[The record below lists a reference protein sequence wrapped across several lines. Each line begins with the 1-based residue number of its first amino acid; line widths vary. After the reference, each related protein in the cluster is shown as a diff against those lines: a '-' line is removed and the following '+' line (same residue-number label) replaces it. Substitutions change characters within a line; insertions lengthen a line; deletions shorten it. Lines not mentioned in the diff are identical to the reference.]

1 VRDDRLSQRILI
13 DRTLKG
19 LLVGVALIVALVLMS
34 IIWFVASRGIGAIN
48 WTFLTS
54 LQGSPGASNVGI
66 VNAILGTVMVAGLT
80 TLVVIPFG
88 IWCGIAMAEYPH
100 HPLIRW
106 AMMGIDA
113 LQSIPSILFGI
124 LAYLWI
130 VVPMGHFSSLSGSV
144 ALAFIMLP
152 MVVRSVEE
160 SVKQVPLTLREAS
173 LALGVSPTRTI
184 MKVVIPCGLNGIVTG
199 ALLGLG
205 RIVGETAP
213 LLFTAFGSPFL
224 VASVLEPVQTMPLLI
239 YNYATS
245 PYPDWQQM
253 GWGASFILLVFCFIL
268 GLTTRFLVRK

>member
-1 VRDDRLSQRILI
+1 VRDDRLSQRILV
-13 DRTLKG
+13 DRMVKC
-19 LLVGVALIVALVLMS
+19 LLMGVAVTVALVLVS

-54 LQGSPGASNVGI
+54 LQGSPGDLKVGI
-66 VNAILGTVMVAGLT
+66 LNAMLGTVMVAGFT
-80 TLVVIPFG
+80 TLVVVPFG
-88 IWCGIAMAEYPH
+88 IWCGVAMAEYPA
-100 HPLIRW
+100 HPLVKW
-106 AMMGIDA
+106 AVMGMDA

-124 LAYLWI
+124 LAYLWL

-144 ALAFIMLP
+144 ALAMIMLP
-152 MVVRSVEE
+152 IVVRSVEE
-160 SVKQVPLTLREAS
+160 SVKQVPVTLREAS
-173 LALGVSPTRTI
+173 LALGASPTRTI
-184 MKVVIPCGLNGIVTG
+184 LKIVIPSGLNGIVTG

-253 GWGASFILLVFCFIL
+253 GWGASFILLVFCFML
-268 GLTTRFLVRK
+268 GVFTRFLVRK

>member
-1 VRDDRLSQRILI
+1 MRDDRLSQRILI
-13 DRTLKG
+13 DRTVKW
-19 LLVGVALIVALVLMS
+19 LLMSVAIVVALALVS
-34 IIWFVASRGIGAIN
+34 IIWFVASRGMGAIN

-54 LQGSPGASNVGI
+54 LQGSPGDTNVGI
-66 VNAILGTVMVAGLT
+66 LNAMLGTVMVAGLT

-88 IWCGIAMAEYPH
+88 IWCGVAMAEYPT
-100 HPLIRW
+100 HPLVRW
-106 AMMGIDA
+106 AVMGMDA

-152 MVVRSVEE
+152 IVVRSVEE

-173 LALGVSPTRTI
+173 LALGASPTRTI
-184 MKVVIPCGLNGIVTG
+184 LKIVIPCGLNGIVTG

-224 VASVLEPVQTMPLLI
+224 AASVLDPVQTMPLLI

-268 GLTTRFLVRK
+268 GLVTRFLVRK